1 MKTSKVGS
9 EDLDDFEDSE
19 EEDFGE
25 DEEEIFGLDEEA
37 D

>member
-1 MKTSKVGS
+1 MKTSRMGS

-19 EEDFGE
+19 EEDFVE
-25 DEEEIFGLDEEA
+25 DEEEMFGLDEEA